1 MNAIAVTFATGFAGL
16 TLIALQT
23 GAAAD
28 PAQKQLGVSG
38 KARSDDVSSI
48 RKRHGRAHPH
58 GTYWRY
64 EGPQACDSVVFPRSP
79 LCPQPV
85 TFFGFYL
92 PWLVTR

>member
-1 MNAIAVTFATGFAGL
+1 MKPIAATFAACFAGL
-16 TLIALQT
+16 TLIALLS

-28 PAQKQLGVSG
+28 PTRVQLVVSG
-38 KARSDDVSSI
+38 ASGPDDVSSI
-48 RKRHGRAHPH
+48 RKRHRHAHRH
-58 GTYWRY
+58 RTYWLY
-64 EGPQACDSVVFPRSP
+64 EGPQACESVIFPRSP